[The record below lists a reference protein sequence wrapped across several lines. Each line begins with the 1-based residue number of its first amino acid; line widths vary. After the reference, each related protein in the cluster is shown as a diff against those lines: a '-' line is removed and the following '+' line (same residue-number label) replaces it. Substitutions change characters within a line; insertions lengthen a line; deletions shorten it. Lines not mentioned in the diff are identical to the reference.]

1 MFDFAAARRTFSLMR
16 TTPQAFVLALLASSL
31 FGCLGQPE
39 ASAPGI
45 KVDSEPP
52 GAVLSINGKEIGRTP
67 YFWRSPPAGKA
78 LLQFAREGCEPL
90 ERFVTVD
97 PAALAD
103 VVVKLE
109 RVQGL
114 VLFQSAPSGAEVTV
128 NGAFKGKAPLL
139 STDLPAGRHHAVFRL
154 EGYDPREVDLEIR
167 DRTPQICA
175 MNMRSIYATIRVE
188 STPPG
193 AAVMLDGIHK
203 GQTPCAVEEVLVG
216 DHKLKLVREGYKD
229 FETDLRVAQTGTQP
243 VMVKLEEK
251 FAAIDVVSTPPDAR
265 VGLNGEFKGR
275 TPLQISGLRDG
286 VYSVTIEKAGFDK
299 AIREVRIAR
308 NQDAK
313 VDVNLEKG
321 TGVLALTISPSG
333 ASIFVEDEMKGTS
346 AERPYLLELPPGS
359 YKVRVSKGA
368 HYRPQNF
375 TMTVV
380 ARKTVSREVNL
391 QKIWV
396 KDTTVVLRQD
406 QRVREGML
414 IAKYPNGT
422 VRLET
427 SPGVFEEYAADEI
440 QTVAPIKAP

>member
-1 MFDFAAARRTFSLMR
+1 M
-16 TTPQAFVLALLASSL
+16 
-31 FGCLGQPE
+31 
-39 ASAPGI
+39 
-45 KVDSEPP
+45 
-52 GAVLSINGKEIGRTP
+52 
-67 YFWRSPPAGKA
+67 
-78 LLQFAREGCEPL
+78 
-90 ERFVTVD
+90 
-97 PAALAD
+97 
-103 VVVKLE
+103 
-109 RVQGL
+109 
-114 VLFQSAPSGAEVTV
+114 
-128 NGAFKGKAPLL
+128 
-139 STDLPAGRHHAVFRL
+139 
-154 EGYDPREVDLEIR
+154 
-167 DRTPQICA
+167 
-175 MNMRSIYATIRVE
+175 
-188 STPPG
+188 
-193 AAVMLDGIHK
+193 
-203 GQTPCAVEEVLVG
+203 
-216 DHKLKLVREGYKD
+216 
-229 FETDLRVAQTGTQP
+229 
-243 VMVKLEEK
+243 
-251 FAAIDVVSTPPDAR
+251 
-265 VGLNGEFKGR
+265 
-275 TPLQISGLRDG
+275 
-286 VYSVTIEKAGFDK
+286 
-299 AIREVRIAR
+299 RIAR